1 MAARRPLRH
10 NDVRRG
16 QADWLRQLASD
27 RRDRWCARLC
37 DAYAAAH
44 KDGLRLDGLRVRKR
58 ADGRHN
64 ERDAAAK
71 REVGGK
77 ARTVD
82 TVGNDEVRLRRV
94 VVRTIEIDDDVLR
107 TGCVTKLDGQRALGA
122 RSTRIADDRRQ
133 YIEYQRQP
141 YETDPACR
149 TCHRDLEK
157 VSARSIA
164 SGRETVFRRTA
175 IPTIVKF

>member
-1 MAARRPLRH
+1 M
-10 NDVRRG
+10 
-16 QADWLRQLASD
+16 
-27 RRDRWCARLC
+27 C
-37 DAYAAAH
+37 DAHAAAH
-44 KDGLRLDGLRVRKR
+44 KDGFGLDGLRVSKR
-58 ADGRHN
+58 ACGRDD
-64 ERDAAAK
+64 ERDAAAQ

-107 TGCVTKLDGQRALGA
+107 TGCVTELDRQRALRT

-149 TCHRDLEK
+149 TCHRYLK
-157 VSARSIA
+157 
-164 SGRETVFRRTA
+164 
-175 IPTIVKF
+175 K